1 MIRPA
6 AKGRCPGAYTPME
19 SGDGLLVRVRPHL
32 GHLAA
37 KQALGLAEAAQR
49 HGNGVIDLTSR
60 ANLQIRG
67 VSEDSHAALL
77 HDLDALGLLDPS
89 PLLESRR
96 NLVVTPTWRDGDET
110 ARIAEGLT
118 TRLRDLPELPPKFGF
133 AVDTGPQP
141 RLGAVSADI
150 RVERAPFDGSTST
163 TAPLIVRA
171 DGASHGQPI
180 TADCAVTA
188 IIDLARWFV
197 ESGGMAAGR
206 MARHLLSTP
215 LPDAFALYPAAAS
228 APPLEPGPVDL
239 EAVRT
244 ISAYGAAFGQIPA
257 QALEELLRKSNAR
270 SLRVTPWR
278 LFLLKADRPVQVA
291 PFIDKPGA
299 PLMTVDA
306 CPGAPACA
314 SATVDTRTLAAA
326 LAGDFA
332 TLRGDAKLHVS
343 GCAKGCARPKAAA
356 VTLVGRDGAFDLVRN
371 GCAWHAPQER
381 GLAPDNL
388 LARDGNI

>member
-32 GHLAA
+32 GQLEA
-37 KQALGLAEAAQR
+37 KQALGLAAAAQR

-67 VSEDSHAALL
+67 VSEDSHTALL

-96 NLVVTPTWRDGDET
+96 NLVVTPTWQEGDET
-110 ARIAEGLT
+110 VRIAEDLT
-118 TRLRDLPELPPKFGF
+118 ARLRDLPELPPKFGF
-133 AVDTGPQP
+133 AIDVGPQP
-141 RLGAVSADI
+141 RLGATSADI
-150 RVERAPFDGSTST
+150 RVERAAPDQTTS

-171 DGASHGQPI
+171 DGAHHGQPV
-180 TADCAVTA
+180 TADRAVTA
-188 IIDLARWFV
+188 IIALAHWFV
-197 ESGGMAAGR
+197 DSGGTAAGR

-215 LPDAFALYPAAAS
+215 LPDAFALCPAAVS

-239 EAVRT
+239 EAERT
-244 ISAYGAAFGQIPA
+244 ISAYGAAFGQIPT
-257 QALEELLRKSNAR
+257 QALEELLRKSDAK

-278 LFLLKADRPVQVA
+278 LFLLQAARPVQVS
-291 PFIDKPGA
+291 PFIHKSGT
-299 PLMTVDA
+299 PLMNVDA

-314 SATVDTRTLAAA
+314 SATVDTRALAAA
-326 LAGDFA
+326 LAANFA

-371 GCAWHAPQER
+371 GCAWNAPQEQ
-381 GLAPDNL
+381 GLAPGSL
-388 LARDGNI
+388 LARNGNL